1 MHGGMLERDRSVGW
15 RTGPARVP
23 LSEETT
29 DEGQGSLRSVAI
41 RNSHALGTFSRN
53 KALLAAMRRHLG
65 MRKPRNNALLAIL
78 VLTAGGCST
87 VPDVDEKI
95 AQATST
101 NSPRALILG
110 ADGTLNVAQANR
122 TLSNLAA
129 DPETDALLERHLAIE
144 QAVAGAPLTSG
155 NATKLLRDGDGTFA
169 AVFEAIAQARH
180 HINLEYYTLEDVEFS
195 GQRLSELLLAKR
207 RAGVAVNIIY
217 DSYGSSDTPAKFF
230 DKLESAGVN
239 LLAFHPVNPLEA
251 VAGGYS
257 PNDRNHRKIMIVDGK
272 VAIVGGV
279 NLATYY
285 QSKTPGD
292 GSGSSGGSAEK
303 DQAAKKDSPEDWQ
316 DLSIRIEG
324 PAVAQLQG
332 LFLGHWRSERGPA
345 LDQSTFYPKLKV
357 AGDQII
363 RIIGSSPQQDF
374 SRYYVTLISAIRSA
388 ERRIWLTTGYFVPTF
403 EEKHALI
410 AAAERGVD
418 VRLILPAVSD
428 ASQAVAVAHSH
439 YGDLLEAGVKI
450 FEIEHVILH
459 SKMVTIDGVWSA
471 VGSSNFDHRS
481 VLFNDEVEAIILGR
495 KTADDL
501 ERVFE
506 QDQAT
511 AKEIALEQ
519 WEQRPITDRVT
530 DFFQRGLQYLL

>member
-1 MHGGMLERDRSVGW
+1 MLERDRSVGW

>member
-155 NATKLLRDGDGTFA
+155 NASKLLRDGDGTFA

-511 AKEIALEQ
+511 AKDIALEQ

>member
-144 QAVAGAPLTSG
+144 QAVAGTPLTSG

-169 AVFEAIAQARH
+169 AVFEAIAQARD

-195 GQRLSELLLAKR
+195 GRKLSEMLLEKR

-217 DSYGSSDTPAKFF
+217 DSYGSSDTPGEFL
-230 DKLESAGVN
+230 DKLKSAGVN
-239 LLAFHPVNPLEA
+239 LLSFHPVNPLEA
-251 VAGGYS
+251 VAEGYS

-285 QSKTPGD
+285 QSKTPG
-292 GSGSSGGSAEK
+292 GSSGSSGDSVQE
-303 DQAAKKDSPEDWQ
+303 DQAAKDEPEDWQ

-332 LFLGHWRSERGPA
+332 LFL
-345 LDQSTFYPKLKV
+345 
-357 AGDQII
+357 
-363 RIIGSSPQQDF
+363 
-374 SRYYVTLISAIRSA
+374 
-388 ERRIWLTTGYFVPTF
+388 
-403 EEKHALI
+403 
-410 AAAERGVD
+410 
-418 VRLILPAVSD
+418 
-428 ASQAVAVAHSH
+428 
-439 YGDLLEAGVKI
+439 
-450 FEIEHVILH
+450 
-459 SKMVTIDGVWSA
+459 
-471 VGSSNFDHRS
+471 
-481 VLFNDEVEAIILGR
+481 
-495 KTADDL
+495 
-501 ERVFE
+501 
-506 QDQAT
+506 
-511 AKEIALEQ
+511 
-519 WEQRPITDRVT
+519 
-530 DFFQRGLQYLL
+530 